1 MLEREHDG
9 TMAPRATVSQANI
22 YAVLTILATIFILP
36 ITFALEP
43 PAVIKATVDAALGSG
58 AAVGPDAVRARRC
71 RAGASSEA
79 RTVGSQPLDSPPP
92 QGGKVG
98 GWGGSLCPTRRVAA
112 SYARLRLAVY

>member
-1 MLEREHDG
+1 
-9 TMAPRATVSQANI
+9 MASRATVSQANI

-71 RAGASSEA
+71 RAGASIEA
-79 RTVGSQPLDSPPP
+79 RTVGSQPLDSPRR
-92 QGGKVG
+92 GRWVG
-98 GWGGSLCPTRRVAA
+98 REAA
-112 SYARLRLAVY
+112 SVQRAGWQPPMRGCG

>member
-9 TMAPRATVSQANI
+9 TMASRATVSQANI

-71 RAGASSEA
+71 RAGASIEA
-79 RTVGSQPLDSPPP
+79 RTVGSQPLDSPR
-92 QGGKVG
+92 GGRWVG
-98 GWGGSLCPTRRVAA
+98 GEAA
-112 SYARLRLAVY
+112 SVQRAGWQPPMRGCG

>member
-1 MLEREHDG
+1 
-9 TMAPRATVSQANI
+9 MAPRATVSQANI

-71 RAGASSEA
+71 RPAPPVRLAQWA
-79 RTVGSQPLDSPPP
+79 RSPSTPPP
-92 QGGKVG
+92 GRPPRP
-98 GWGGSLCPTRRVAA
+98 SPTA
-112 SYARLRLAVY
+112 SRAFPQ